1 MTGHGEAI
9 CAAVVLEG
17 RKTVQQTCKPANVG
31 PCGRVAHNEAVKA
44 SRAPCGCE
52 PFPSKVG
59 QVSAVSEVAGRS
71 DRFDSALAHRE
82 DVEQVEWT
90 DRTSC
95 WHETLATSPKA
106 IKVACSLAQRRN
118 REQGGRDGP
127 PADRHC
133 ARRTT
138 QANSG
143 A

>member
-17 RKTVQQTCKPANVG
+17 RKAVQQTGKRGAVW
-31 PCGRVAHNEAVKA
+31 PCGTQRSGEGIAC
-44 SRAPCGCE
+44 SLWLRA
-52 PFPSKVG
+52 FPSKVG

-71 DRFDSALAHRE
+71 DRFDSTLSHRE
-82 DVEQVEWT
+82 EVEQVEWT

-118 REQGGRDGP
+118 REEGMGRP
-127 PADRHC
+127 QI

-138 QANSG
+138 QVSAG

>member
-1 MTGHGEAI
+1 MCSSGARRPES
-9 CAAVVLEG
+9 
-17 RKTVQQTCKPANVG
+17 RPANLQTW
-31 PCGRVAHNEAVKA
+31 GRVAHNEAVKA

-59 QVSAVSEVAGRS
+59 QVSAVSEVAGRG
-71 DRFDSALAHRE
+71 DRFDSTLAHRE
-82 DVEQVEWT
+82 EVEQVEWT

-118 REQGGRDGP
+118 REEGMGRP
-127 PADRHC
+127 QI

-138 QANSG
+138 QVSSG